1 MGLDAVNVHVQDGAD
16 ELTGETLRESRF
28 HVSEKIKGKDILYP
42 WHVKGLLNQLTG
54 LFTMDC
60 QDKDCRCHLLRQR
73 QPSHLRAS
81 SLPSRPPGDRRS
93 QEFGAGFHSPLDP
106 PGGQRQGFEEDQRR
120 PRSAATWAFPAFPGA
135 RSLFA
140 LIPEARSGSRRL
152 LLSPEEAMAK
162 SRGRLYLG
170 MCLAAALASF
180 LGGFMVGW
188 LSKPLKET
196 ATSVDTH
203 QNLRWKLVS
212 EMKAENIKSF
222 LRSFT
227 ELPHLAGT
235 EQNLLLAKKIQTQ
248 WKKSGLDSAKLVHY
262 DVLLSYPN
270 ETNANYISITDE
282 HGNEIFNTSDHEP
295 PPDGYEN
302 VKNIVPPYN
311 AFSPQGTPEGELVYV
326 NYARTED
333 FFKLEREMNINC
345 TGKIVIARYGK
356 IFRGNKVKNAM
367 LARAEG
373 IILYSDPA
381 DYSAPGVQPYPKG
394 WNLPGTAA
402 QRGNVLNLN
411 GAGDPLTPGYP
422 AKEYTFR
429 LDVEEGVGI
438 PQIPVH
444 PIGYNDAEILLR
456 YLGGT
461 APPDE
466 SWKGSLKVNYNIGP
480 GFIGH
485 DSFRKVRMHV
495 HNINK
500 ITRIYNV
507 IGTIR
512 GSVEPDRYVILGGHR
527 DSWVFGGIDPTS
539 GASVLQEVV
548 QSFGKLM
555 SRGWRPRRTI
565 IFASWDAEEF
575 GLLGSTEWAE
585 ENVKS
590 LQERSVAYIN
600 SDSSIEGNYTLRVDC
615 TPLLYQL
622 VYKLTKEI
630 SSPDDGFE
638 NKSLYESW
646 LEKDPSSENKTL
658 PRINKLGSGSDFE
671 AYFQRLGIAS
681 GRVRYTKNRKTDNY
695 SSYPTYHTIYETFE
709 LVENF
714 YDPTFKKQL
723 AVAQLRGALVYELA
737 DSKIIPFNIQDYA
750 KTLENYATDI
760 YSLSKKYDQ
769 QLRDHQVSF
778 DSLFSAVKNFSK
790 SASDFHR
797 RLSQVGLNNPTA
809 VRIMN
814 DQLMF
819 LERAFIDPL
828 GLPGRPFYRH
838 IIFAPSS
845 HNKYAG
851 QSFPGIF
858 DALFDIENKA
868 DPRSAWK
875 EVKKHISIAAFTIQ
889 AAAGTLKEVLE

>member
-1 MGLDAVNVHVQDGAD
+1 
-16 ELTGETLRESRF
+16 
-28 HVSEKIKGKDILYP
+28 
-42 WHVKGLLNQLTG
+42 
-54 LFTMDC
+54 
-60 QDKDCRCHLLRQR
+60 
-73 QPSHLRAS
+73 
-81 SLPSRPPGDRRS
+81 
-93 QEFGAGFHSPLDP
+93 
-106 PGGQRQGFEEDQRR
+106 
-120 PRSAATWAFPAFPGA
+120 
-135 RSLFA
+135 
-140 LIPEARSGSRRL
+140 
-152 LLSPEEAMAK
+152 MAK
-162 SRGRLYLG
+162 SRGRRYLW
-170 MCLAAALASF
+170 MCLAAVLASF
-180 LGGFMVGW
+180 LAGFMVGW
-188 LSKPLKET
+188 FIKPFKES
-196 ATSVDTH
+196 TSLGYH
-203 QNLRWKLVS
+203 QSMRWNLVS

-227 ELPHLAGT
+227 KLPHLAGT

-248 WKKSGLDSAKLVHY
+248 WKKFGLDSAELVHY

-270 ETNANYISITDE
+270 ETNANYISIVDE
-282 HGNEIFNTSDHEP
+282 HGIEIFNTSYLEP

-302 VKNIVPPYN
+302 VTNIVPPYN
-311 AFSPQGTPEGELVYV
+311 AFSAQGMPEGDLIYV

-345 TGKIVIARYGK
+345 SGKIVIARYGK

-367 LARAEG
+367 LAGAIG

-381 DYSAPGVQPYPKG
+381 DYFAPGVQPYPKG
-394 WNLPGTAA
+394 WNLPGTAV

-429 LDVEEGVGI
+429 LDVKEGVGI
-438 PQIPVH
+438 PKIPVH
-444 PIGYNDAEILLR
+444 PIGYNDAEVLL
-456 YLGGT
+456 
-461 APPDE
+461 
-466 SWKGSLKVNYNIGP
+466 
-480 GFIGH
+480 
-485 DSFRKVRMHV
+485 RKVRMHV
-495 HNINK
+495 HNTNK

-527 DSWVFGGIDPTS
+527 DSWVFGAIDPTS
-539 GASVLQEVV
+539 GAAVLQEIV

-555 SRGWRPRRTI
+555 GRGWRPRRTI

-585 ENVKS
+585 ENAKT
-590 LQERSVAYIN
+590 LQERSIAYIN

-638 NKSLYESW
+638 SKSLYESW
-646 LEKDPSSENKTL
+646 LEKDPSSENKDF

-681 GRVRYTKNRKTDNY
+681 GRARYTKNRKTDKY
-695 SSYPTYHTIYETFE
+695 SSYPVYHTIYETFE

-723 AVAQLRGALVYELA
+723 SVAQLRGALVYELA
-737 DSKIIPFNIQDYA
+737 DSIIIPFNIEDYA
-750 KTLENYATDI
+750 KALKNYATSI
-760 YSLSKKYDQ
+760 YNLSKKHDQ
-769 QLRDHQVSF
+769 RLRDHGVSF
-778 DSLFSAVKNFSK
+778 DSLFSAVKNFSDA
-790 SASDFHR
+790 ASDFHR
-797 RLSQVGLNNPTA
+797 RLTEVDLNNPIA

-814 DQLMF
+814 DQLML

-828 GLPGRPFYRH
+828 GLPGRRFYRH

-851 QSFPGIF
+851 ESFPGIY
-858 DALFDIENKA
+858 DAMFDIENKE
-868 DPRSAWK
+868 DPQSAWT

-889 AAAGTLKEVLE
+889 AAAGTLKEVL

>member
-1 MGLDAVNVHVQDGAD
+1 
-16 ELTGETLRESRF
+16 
-28 HVSEKIKGKDILYP
+28 
-42 WHVKGLLNQLTG
+42 
-54 LFTMDC
+54 
-60 QDKDCRCHLLRQR
+60 
-73 QPSHLRAS
+73 
-81 SLPSRPPGDRRS
+81 
-93 QEFGAGFHSPLDP
+93 
-106 PGGQRQGFEEDQRR
+106 
-120 PRSAATWAFPAFPGA
+120 
-135 RSLFA
+135 
-140 LIPEARSGSRRL
+140 
-152 LLSPEEAMAK
+152 MAK
-162 SRGRLYLG
+162 SRGRPHLW

-180 LGGFMVGW
+180 LGGFLVGW

-196 ATSVDTH
+196 ATSVGPH
-203 QNLRWKLVS
+203 QNVRGELLS

-227 ELPHLAGT
+227 ALPHLAGT

-248 WKKSGLDSAKLVHY
+248 WKEFGLDSADLVHY

-270 ETNANYISITDE
+270 MTNANYISVMDE
-282 HGNEIFNTSDHEP
+282 HGIEIFKTSYLEP
-295 PPDGYEN
+295 PPEGYEN
-302 VKNIVPPYN
+302 VTNIVPPYN
-311 AFSPQGTPEGELVYV
+311 AFSPQGVPEGELVYV

-333 FFKLEREMNINC
+333 FFKLEREMNISC

-367 LARAEG
+367 LAGAIG

-394 WNLPGTAA
+394 WNLPGTTA

-429 LDVEEGVGI
+429 LDVEDGVGI

-444 PIGYNDAEILLR
+444 PIGYNDAEVLLR
-456 YLGGT
+456 YLGGA
-461 APPDE
+461 APPDA
-466 SWKGSLKVNYNIGP
+466 SWKGSLDVDYNIGP
-480 GFIGH
+480 GFTGH
-485 DSFRKVRMHV
+485 GSFRKVKMHV

-500 ITRIYNV
+500 ITRIYDV

-527 DSWVFGGIDPTS
+527 DAWVFGGIDPTS
-539 GASVLQEVV
+539 GAAGLQEVV

-585 ENVKS
+585 ENVKT
-590 LQERSVAYIN
+590 LQERGVAYIN
-600 SDSSIEGNYTLRVDC
+600 ADSSIEGNYTLRVDC
-615 TPLLYQL
+615 TPLLFQL

-638 NKSLYESW
+638 SKSLYESW
-646 LEKDPSSENKTL
+646 LEKDPSPENKTL
-658 PRINKLGSGSDFE
+658 PRISKLGSGSDFE

-681 GRVRYTKNRKTDNY
+681 GRARYTKNRKTDTY
-695 SSYPTYHTIYETFE
+695 SSYPMYHTIYETFE
-709 LVENF
+709 LVEKF
-714 YDPTFKKQL
+714 YDPTFSKQL

-737 DSKIIPFNIQDYA
+737 DSQIIPFNVQDYA
-750 KTLENYATDI
+750 KALQNYATSI
-760 YSLSKKYDQ
+760 YNLAKKHDQ
-769 QLRDHQVSF
+769 ELRDHGVSF
-778 DSLFSAVKNFSK
+778 DALFSAVRNFSEA
-790 SASDFHR
+790 ASDFHR
-797 RLSQVGLNNPTA
+797 RLAGVDLNNPTA
-809 VRIMN
+809 VRIVN
-814 DQLMF
+814 DQLML

-851 QSFPGIF
+851 ESFPGIF
-858 DALFDIENKA
+858 DAMFDIENKA
-868 DPRSAWK
+868 DPRSAWA
-875 EVKKHISIAAFTIQ
+875 EVKKQISIATFTIQ
-889 AAAGTLKEVLE
+889 AAAGTLKELL

>member
-1 MGLDAVNVHVQDGAD
+1 
-16 ELTGETLRESRF
+16 
-28 HVSEKIKGKDILYP
+28 
-42 WHVKGLLNQLTG
+42 
-54 LFTMDC
+54 
-60 QDKDCRCHLLRQR
+60 
-73 QPSHLRAS
+73 
-81 SLPSRPPGDRRS
+81 
-93 QEFGAGFHSPLDP
+93 
-106 PGGQRQGFEEDQRR
+106 
-120 PRSAATWAFPAFPGA
+120 
-135 RSLFA
+135 
-140 LIPEARSGSRRL
+140 
-152 LLSPEEAMAK
+152 MAK
-162 SRGRLYLG
+162 SRGQLYLW

-180 LGGFMVGW
+180 LAGFSVGW
-188 LSKPLKET
+188 FIKPVKET
-196 ATSVDTH
+196 TISAHYQQSTK
-203 QNLRWKLVS
+203 WKLLS

-227 ELPHLAGT
+227 KLPHLAGT
-235 EQNLLLAKKIQTQ
+235 EQNLLLAKEIQMH
-248 WKKSGLDSAKLVHY
+248 WKRFGLDSVNLVHY

-270 ETNANYISITDE
+270 ETNANYVSIVDE
-282 HGNEIFNTSDHEP
+282 HGTEIFKTSYFEP
-295 PPDGYEN
+295 PPDGYKN
-302 VKNIVPPYN
+302 VTNIVPPYN
-311 AFSPQGTPEGELVYV
+311 AFSPQGIPEGELLYV

-333 FFKLEREMNINC
+333 FFKLEREMGINC

-367 LARAEG
+367 LAGAIG

-429 LDVEEGVGI
+429 LNVEDGVGI
-438 PQIPVH
+438 PKIPVH
-444 PIGYNDAEILLR
+444 PIGYTDAEILLR
-456 YLGGT
+456 HLGGP
-461 APPDE
+461 ASPDE
-466 SWKGSLKVNYNIGP
+466 TWKGTLNVAYKIGP
-480 GFIGH
+480 GFTGS
-485 DSFRKVRMHV
+485 DTSRKVQMHV
-495 HNINK
+495 HNTNT

-512 GSVEPDRYVILGGHR
+512 GCVEPDRYVILGGHR
-527 DSWVFGGIDPTS
+527 DSWVFGGIDPTT
-539 GASVLQEVV
+539 GTAVLQEIA
-548 QSFGKLM
+548 QSFGKLLKA
-555 SRGWRPRRTI
+555 GWRPRRTI

-585 ENVKS
+585 ENVKV

-600 SDSSIEGNYTLRVDC
+600 SDSSIEGNYTIRIDC

-638 NKSLYESW
+638 SKSLYESW
-646 LEKDPSSENKTL
+646 LEKDPSPENKDH

-681 GRVRYTKNRKTDNY
+681 GRARYTKNRRTEKYSNY
-695 SSYPTYHTIYETFE
+695 PMYHTIYETFE

-714 YDPTFKKQL
+714 YDPSFKKQL
-723 AVAQLRGALVYELA
+723 SVAQLRGALVYELA
-737 DSKIIPFNIQDYA
+737 DSTIIPFNIQDYA
-750 KTLENYATDI
+750 NTLKT
-760 YSLSKKYDQ
+760 YSESIFNLSKKYGQ
-769 QLRDHQVSF
+769 QLTENGVSF
-778 DSLFSAVKNFSK
+778 DPLFSAVKNFSEA
-790 SASDFHR
+790 ASDFHR
-797 RLSQVGLNNPTA
+797 RLKQVDLDNPIA
-809 VRIMN
+809 VRIVN
-814 DQLMF
+814 DQLML

-828 GLPGRPFYRH
+828 GLPGRRFYRH

-851 QSFPGIF
+851 ESFPGIY
-858 DALFDIENKA
+858 DAMFDIENRA
-868 DPRSAWK
+868 DPHLAWT

-889 AAAGTLKEVLE
+889 AAAGTLREVL

>member
-1 MGLDAVNVHVQDGAD
+1 MHYSLITIWNISLQ
-16 ELTGETLRESRF
+16 
-28 HVSEKIKGKDILYP
+28 LY
-42 WHVKGLLNQLTG
+42 
-54 LFTMDC
+54 
-60 QDKDCRCHLLRQR
+60 
-73 QPSHLRAS
+73 
-81 SLPSRPPGDRRS
+81 
-93 QEFGAGFHSPLDP
+93 
-106 PGGQRQGFEEDQRR
+106 
-120 PRSAATWAFPAFPGA
+120 
-135 RSLFA
+135 
-140 LIPEARSGSRRL
+140 
-152 LLSPEEAMAK
+152 
-162 SRGRLYLG
+162 
-170 MCLAAALASF
+170 
-180 LGGFMVGW
+180 
-188 LSKPLKET
+188 
-196 ATSVDTH
+196 
-203 QNLRWKLVS
+203 
-212 EMKAENIKSF
+212 
-222 LRSFT
+222 
-227 ELPHLAGT
+227 
-235 EQNLLLAKKIQTQ
+235 
-248 WKKSGLDSAKLVHY
+248 
-262 DVLLSYPN
+262 
-270 ETNANYISITDE
+270 
-282 HGNEIFNTSDHEP
+282 
-295 PPDGYEN
+295 GYEN
-302 VKNIVPPYN
+302 VTNIVPPYN
-311 AFSPQGTPEGELVYV
+311 AFSAQGTPEGDLIYV

-333 FFKLEREMNINC
+333 FFKLEREMSINC

-367 LARAEG
+367 LAGAIG

-381 DYSAPGVQPYPKG
+381 DYFAPGVQPYPKG

-438 PQIPVH
+438 PKIPVH

-456 YLGGT
+456 
-461 APPDE
+461 
-466 SWKGSLKVNYNIGP
+466 
-480 GFIGH
+480 
-485 DSFRKVRMHV
+485 KVRMHV
-495 HNINK
+495 HNTNK

-527 DSWVFGGIDPTS
+527 DSWVFGAIDPTS
-539 GASVLQEVV
+539 GTAVLQEIV

-555 SRGWRPRRTI
+555 SKGWKPRRTI

-585 ENVKS
+585 ENAKT
-590 LQERSVAYIN
+590 LQERSIAYIN

-622 VYKLTKEI
+622 VYQLTKEI

-646 LEKDPSSENKTL
+646 LEKDPSSENKNF

-681 GRVRYTKNRKTDNY
+681 GRARYTKNRKQISTC
-695 SSYPTYHTIYETFE
+695 SYPVYHTIYETFE

-723 AVAQLRGALVYELA
+723 SVAQLRGALVYELA

-750 KTLENYATDI
+750 KALKNYATSI
-760 YSLSKKYDQ
+760 YNLSKKHDQ
-769 QLRDHQVSF
+769 QLRDHGVSF
-778 DSLFSAVKNFSK
+778 DSLFSAVKNFSEA
-790 SASDFHR
+790 ASDFHR
-797 RLSQVGLNNPTA
+797 RLTQVDLNDPIA

-814 DQLMF
+814 DQLML

-828 GLPGRPFYRH
+828 GLPGRQFYRH

-851 QSFPGIF
+851 ESFPGIY
-858 DALFDIENKA
+858 DAMFDIENKA
-868 DPRSAWK
+868 DPRSAWT
-875 EVKKHISIAAFTIQ
+875 EVKKHISVAAFTIQ
-889 AAAGTLKEVLE
+889 AAAGTLKEVL

>member
-1 MGLDAVNVHVQDGAD
+1 M
-16 ELTGETLRESRF
+16 
-28 HVSEKIKGKDILYP
+28 
-42 WHVKGLLNQLTG
+42 
-54 LFTMDC
+54 
-60 QDKDCRCHLLRQR
+60 
-73 QPSHLRAS
+73 
-81 SLPSRPPGDRRS
+81 
-93 QEFGAGFHSPLDP
+93 
-106 PGGQRQGFEEDQRR
+106 
-120 PRSAATWAFPAFPGA
+120 A
-135 RSLFA
+135 R
-140 LIPEARSGSRRL
+140 
-152 LLSPEEAMAK
+152 
-162 SRGRLYLG
+162 SRGRLYLC

-180 LGGFMVGW
+180 LAGLMVGW
-188 LSKPLKET
+188 FIKPLKGT
-196 ATSVDTH
+196 VTTLRYH
-203 QNLRWKLVS
+203 QSIRWNLVS

-227 ELPHLAGT
+227 KLPHLAGT

-248 WKKSGLDSAKLVHY
+248 WKKFGLDSAKLVHY
-262 DVLLSYPN
+262 DVLLSYPD
-270 ETNANYISITDE
+270 ETNASYISILDE
-282 HGNEIFNTSDHEP
+282 HGVEIFKTSSLEP

-302 VKNIVPPYN
+302 VTNIVPPYN
-311 AFSPQGTPEGELVYV
+311 AFSAQGMPEGDLVYV

-333 FFKLEREMNINC
+333 FFKLEREMGIIC

-356 IFRGNKVKNAM
+356 IFRGNKVNNAVS
-367 LARAEG
+367 AGAIG

-381 DYSAPGVQPYPKG
+381 DYSAPDVQSYPEG

-429 LDVEEGVGI
+429 LDVEEGVGM

-456 YLGGT
+456 
-461 APPDE
+461 
-466 SWKGSLKVNYNIGP
+466 KV
-480 GFIGH
+480 
-485 DSFRKVRMHV
+485 KMHV
-495 HNINK
+495 HNTNK

-527 DSWVFGGIDPTS
+527 DSWVFGGIDPTT
-539 GASVLQEVV
+539 GTAVLQEIA

-585 ENVKS
+585 ENAKS
-590 LQERSVAYIN
+590 LQERSIAYIN

-638 NKSLYESW
+638 GKSLFESW
-646 LEKDPSSENKTL
+646 LEKDPSSENANF

-681 GRVRYTKNRKTDNY
+681 GRARYTKNRKTDKYSNY
-695 SSYPTYHTIYETFE
+695 PVYHTIYETFE
-709 LVENF
+709 LVEKF

-723 AVAQLRGALVYELA
+723 SVAQLRGALVYELA
-737 DSKIIPFNIQDYA
+737 DSQIIPFNIQDYA
-750 KTLENYATDI
+750 KALKNYATSI
-760 YSLSKKYDQ
+760 YHLSKKHDQ
-769 QLRDHQVSF
+769 QLKDHGVSF
-778 DSLFSAVKNFSK
+778 DSLFSAVQNFSEA
-790 SASDFHR
+790 ASDFHR
-797 RLSQVGLNNPTA
+797 RLTEVDLNNPLA
-809 VRIMN
+809 VRIVN
-814 DQLMF
+814 DQLML

-828 GLPGRPFYRH
+828 GLPGRKFYRH
-838 IIFAPSS
+838 IIFAPSR

-851 QSFPGIF
+851 ESFPGIY
-858 DALFDIENKA
+858 DAMFDIENKA
-868 DPRSAWK
+868 DPRSAWT
-875 EVKKHISIAAFTIQ
+875 EVRKHISAAAFTIQ
-889 AAAGTLKEVLE
+889 AAAGTLKEVV

>member
-1 MGLDAVNVHVQDGAD
+1 MA
-16 ELTGETLRESRF
+16 
-28 HVSEKIKGKDILYP
+28 
-42 WHVKGLLNQLTG
+42 
-54 LFTMDC
+54 
-60 QDKDCRCHLLRQR
+60 
-73 QPSHLRAS
+73 PSA
-81 SLPSRPPGDRRS
+81 
-93 QEFGAGFHSPLDP
+93 
-106 PGGQRQGFEEDQRR
+106 RR
-120 PRSAATWAFPAFPGA
+120 P
-135 RSLFA
+135 
-140 LIPEARSGSRRL
+140 
-152 LLSPEEAMAK
+152 
-162 SRGRLYLG
+162 YLWI
-170 MCLAAALASF
+170 CLAAALASF
-180 LGGFMVGW
+180 LAGFTVGW
-188 LSKPLKET
+188 LSKPLKDT
-196 ATSVDTH
+196 ATSADSH
-203 QNLRWKLVS
+203 QNLRWKLIS
-212 EMKAENIKSF
+212 EMKADNIKSF

-227 ELPHLAGT
+227 KLPHLAGT
-235 EQNLLLAKKIQTQ
+235 EQNLLLAKKIQSQ
-248 WKKSGLDSAKLVHY
+248 WKKFGLDSAELVHY

-270 ETNANYISITDE
+270 ETNASYISVTDE
-282 HGNEIFNTSDHEP
+282 HGTEIFNTSYTEP

-311 AFSPQGTPEGELVYV
+311 AFSPPGVPEGELIYV

-333 FFKLEREMNINC
+333 FFKLEREMNVNC

-367 LARAEG
+367 LAGAKG
-373 IILYSDPA
+373 IILYSDPV

-429 LDVEEGVGI
+429 LDVEDGVGI

-456 YLGGT
+456 YLGGV
-461 APPDE
+461 ASPDE
-466 SWKGSLKVNYNIGP
+466 SWKGGLNVSYNIGP

-495 HNINK
+495 YNFNK

-539 GASVLQEVV
+539 GAAALQEVA
-548 QSFGKLM
+548 QSFGKLL
-555 SRGWRPRRTI
+555 SSGWRPRRSI

-585 ENVKS
+585 ENVKI
-590 LQERSVAYIN
+590 LQERSIAYIN

-615 TPLLYQL
+615 TPLLHQL

-638 NKSLYESW
+638 SKSLYESW
-646 LEKDPSSENKTL
+646 LEKDPLSKNKAL
-658 PRINKLGSGSDFE
+658 PRISKLGSGSDFE

-681 GRVRYTKNRKTDNY
+681 GRVRYTKNKKTDTY
-695 SSYPTYHTIYETFE
+695 SSYPIYHTIYETFE
-709 LVENF
+709 LVEKF

-737 DSKIIPFNIQDYA
+737 DAKVIPFNIQDYA
-750 KTLENYATDI
+750 KTLENYARSI
-760 YSLSKKYDQ
+760 YNSSRKHEQ
-769 QLRDHQVSF
+769 ACRGHGVSF
-778 DSLFSAVKNFSK
+778 ESLFSAVKNFSEA
-790 SASDFHR
+790 ASDFHR
-797 RLSQVGLNNPTA
+797 RLSQVDLNNPMA

-851 QSFPGIF
+851 ESFPGIF
-858 DALFDIENKA
+858 DAMFDIENKA

-889 AAAGTLKEVLE
+889 AAAGTLKEFL

>member
-1 MGLDAVNVHVQDGAD
+1 MDWQDED
-16 ELTGETLRESRF
+16 
-28 HVSEKIKGKDILYP
+28 Y
-42 WHVKGLLNQLTG
+42 
-54 LFTMDC
+54 
-60 QDKDCRCHLLRQR
+60 RCHLLRQR
-73 QPSHLRAS
+73 
-81 SLPSRPPGDRRS
+81 RRS
-93 QEFGAGFHSPLDP
+93 ELRREAGSFRNPKLCP
-106 PGGQRQGFEEDQRR
+106 QG
-120 PRSAATWAFPAFPGA
+120 
-135 RSLFA
+135 
-140 LIPEARSGSRRL
+140 
-152 LLSPEEAMAK
+152 AMAT
-162 SRGRLYLG
+162 SRACLHLW
-170 MCLAAALASF
+170 MCGAAALASF
-180 LGGFMVGW
+180 LAGFTAGW
-188 LSKPLKET
+188 FSKPLRET
-196 ATSVDTH
+196 TTSLRYH
-203 QNLRWKLVS
+203 QSIRWKLVS

-227 ELPHLAGT
+227 KLPHLAGT

-248 WKKSGLDSAKLVHY
+248 WKKFGLDSAKLVHY

-270 ETNANYISITDE
+270 ETNVNYISVMDE
-282 HGNEIFNTSDHEP
+282 HGIEIFNTSYLEP

-302 VKNIVPPYN
+302 VTNIVPPYN
-311 AFSPQGTPEGELVYV
+311 AFSAQGIPEGDIIYV

-345 TGKIVIARYGK
+345 SGKIVIARYGK

-367 LARAEG
+367 LAGAIG

-381 DYSAPGVQPYPKG
+381 DYFAPAVQPYPKG

-429 LDVEEGVGI
+429 LDVKEGVGI
-438 PQIPVH
+438 PKIPVH

-456 YLGGT
+456 HMGGT
-461 APPDE
+461 GPPDD
-466 SWKGSLKVNYNIGP
+466 SWKGSLNVDYNIGP
-480 GFIGH
+480 GFAGH
-485 DSFRKVRMHV
+485 ESFRKVRMHV
-495 HNINK
+495 HNTNK

-527 DSWVFGGIDPTS
+527 DSWVFGAIDPTS
-539 GASVLQEVV
+539 GAAVLQEIV

-585 ENVKS
+585 ENVKT
-590 LQERSVAYIN
+590 LQERSIAYIN

-638 NKSLYESW
+638 SKSLYESW
-646 LEKDPSSENKTL
+646 LEKDPSSENINF

-681 GRVRYTKNRKTDNY
+681 GRARYTKNRKTEKY
-695 SSYPTYHTIYETFE
+695 SSYPVYHTIYETFE

-723 AVAQLRGALVYELA
+723 SVAQLRAALVYELA
-737 DSKIIPFNIQDYA
+737 DSKIIPFNIEDYA
-750 KTLENYATDI
+750 KALKNYATSI
-760 YSLSKKYDQ
+760 YNLSKKHDQ
-769 QLRDHQVSF
+769 QLRDHGVSF
-778 DSLFSAVKNFSK
+778 DSLFSAVKNFSDA
-790 SASDFHR
+790 ASDFHR
-797 RLSQVGLNNPTA
+797 RLRQVDLNNPIA

-814 DQLMF
+814 DQLML

-828 GLPGRPFYRH
+828 GLPGRRFYRERQRH
-838 IIFAPSS
+838 RGRSRLHTGSPMRDLIPDC
-845 HNKYAG
+845 
-851 QSFPGIF
+851 GIM
-858 DALFDIENKA
+858 
-868 DPRSAWK
+868 P
-875 EVKKHISIAAFTIQ
+875 
-889 AAAGTLKEVLE
+889 

>member
-1 MGLDAVNVHVQDGAD
+1 MDWQDED
-16 ELTGETLRESRF
+16 
-28 HVSEKIKGKDILYP
+28 Y
-42 WHVKGLLNQLTG
+42 
-54 LFTMDC
+54 
-60 QDKDCRCHLLRQR
+60 RCHLLRQR
-73 QPSHLRAS
+73 
-81 SLPSRPPGDRRS
+81 RRS
-93 QEFGAGFHSPLDP
+93 ELRREAGSFRNPKLCP
-106 PGGQRQGFEEDQRR
+106 QG
-120 PRSAATWAFPAFPGA
+120 
-135 RSLFA
+135 
-140 LIPEARSGSRRL
+140 
-152 LLSPEEAMAK
+152 AMAT
-162 SRGRLYLG
+162 SRACLHLW
-170 MCLAAALASF
+170 MCGAAALASF
-180 LGGFMVGW
+180 LAGFTAGW
-188 LSKPLKET
+188 FSKPLRET
-196 ATSVDTH
+196 TTSLRYH
-203 QNLRWKLVS
+203 QSIRWKLVS

-227 ELPHLAGT
+227 KLPHLAGT

-248 WKKSGLDSAKLVHY
+248 WKKFGLDSAKLVHY

-270 ETNANYISITDE
+270 ETNVNYISVMDE
-282 HGNEIFNTSDHEP
+282 HGI
-295 PPDGYEN
+295 
-302 VKNIVPPYN
+302 
-311 AFSPQGTPEGELVYV
+311 EGDIIYV

-345 TGKIVIARYGK
+345 SGKIVIARYGK

-367 LARAEG
+367 LAGAIG

-381 DYSAPGVQPYPKG
+381 DYFAPAVQPYPKG

-429 LDVEEGVGI
+429 LDVKEGVGI
-438 PQIPVH
+438 PKIPVH

-456 YLGGT
+456 HMGGT
-461 APPDE
+461 GPPDD
-466 SWKGSLKVNYNIGP
+466 SWKGSLNVDYNIGP
-480 GFIGH
+480 GFAGH
-485 DSFRKVRMHV
+485 ESFRKVRMHV
-495 HNINK
+495 HNTNK

-527 DSWVFGGIDPTS
+527 DSWVFGAIDPTS
-539 GASVLQEVV
+539 GAAVLQEIV

-585 ENVKS
+585 ENVKT
-590 LQERSVAYIN
+590 LQERSIAYIN

-638 NKSLYESW
+638 SKSLYESW
-646 LEKDPSSENKTL
+646 LEKDPSSENTNF

-681 GRVRYTKNRKTDNY
+681 GRARYTKNRKTEKY
-695 SSYPTYHTIYETFE
+695 SSYPVYHTIYETFE

-723 AVAQLRGALVYELA
+723 SVAQLRAALVYELA
-737 DSKIIPFNIQDYA
+737 DSKIIPFNIEDYA
-750 KTLENYATDI
+750 KALKNYATSI
-760 YSLSKKYDQ
+760 YNLSKKHDQ
-769 QLRDHQVSF
+769 QLRDHGVSF
-778 DSLFSAVKNFSK
+778 DSLFSAVKNFSDA
-790 SASDFHR
+790 ASDFHR
-797 RLSQVGLNNPTA
+797 RLRQVDLNNPIA

-814 DQLMF
+814 DQLML

-828 GLPGRPFYRH
+828 GLPGRRFYRH

-851 QSFPGIF
+851 ESFPGIY
-858 DALFDIENKA
+858 DAMFDIENKD
-868 DPRSAWK
+868 DPRSAWT

-889 AAAGTLKEVLE
+889 AAAGTLTEAL